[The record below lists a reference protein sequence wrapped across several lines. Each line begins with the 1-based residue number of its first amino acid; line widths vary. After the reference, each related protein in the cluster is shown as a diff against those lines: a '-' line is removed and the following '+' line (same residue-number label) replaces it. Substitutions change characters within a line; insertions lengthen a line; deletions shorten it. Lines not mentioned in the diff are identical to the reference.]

1 MTSLAT
7 TMTAGNAYLDTADR
21 PGLPE
26 MAEMVFDLSGF
37 EVPLVRE
44 IAARMPVHRGSFTVM
59 APLTVNVVAVRHRT
73 LGTHVVTCHLLLH
86 RLHAGTGAHPVA
98 IADLFA
104 ADQDSPAGRRP
115 PLLGLLLLNP
125 DPVLAQEWAVNPPD
139 VVTVEDALDRW
150 AAPSLVQVGT
160 AMARAAHPAFMLG
173 DDSDL

>member
-7 TMTAGNAYLDTADR
+7 TPPAGTAYLTVADR
-21 PGLPE
+21 PGLAE
-26 MAEMVFDLSGF
+26 MAEMVFDLAGF
-37 EVPLVRE
+37 EVALVRE
-44 IAARMPVHRGSFTVM
+44 IATRMPVHQGLFTVM
-59 APLTVNVVAVRHRT
+59 PPLTVHTVAVRHRM

-125 DPVLAQEWAVNPPD
+125 DPVLAHEWAQNPPD
-139 VVTVEDALDRW
+139 VLTVEDALDRW

-173 DDSDL
+173 DDSDG